1 MSPECCDDRKAH
13 GHGTLAVVEGSWRRH
28 EHAAQLLEVRPAQ
41 TASGRETQQK
51 DPSVGL

>member
-1 MSPECCDDRKAH
+1 MSRECCNDRKTH
-13 GHGTLAVVEGSWRRH
+13 GYGTLAAVEDAWRRH